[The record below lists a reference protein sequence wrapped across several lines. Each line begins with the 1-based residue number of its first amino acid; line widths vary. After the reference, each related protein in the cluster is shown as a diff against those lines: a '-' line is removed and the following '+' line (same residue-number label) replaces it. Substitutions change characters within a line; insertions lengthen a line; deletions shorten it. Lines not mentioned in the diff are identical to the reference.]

1 MALFSSLSLSSL
13 LSHNVNRFGMSLS
26 VEPGQTLIILSASWI
41 IALFFSKFQLIRHML
56 VDSSYSQW
64 LIQEMKKCYIKNIEE
79 EKFLDQICMLR
90 RFLSQW
96 AISVSEIVSEFRDW
110 LTIFTNKIKG
120 KRKSFNIIWLSFPRR
135 DK

>member
-1 MALFSSLSLSSL
+1 MALFSSLSLSLSSL

-41 IALFFSKFQLIRHML
+41 IALFYSKSQLIRHML

-120 KRKSFNIIWLSFPRR
+120 KRKSLSIVL
-135 DK
+135 